1 MKTLRVARRLA
12 ALFFMGLILTACGNQ
27 QEPARQAI
35 ESAEQ
40 RLEAIRKDAQVYLPD
55 ELSRMDASLAA
66 MKSNYE
72 KGNYS
77 AVLAASRVLN
87 TSLGTATGTIESQR
101 GDMEAM
107 TAELTNQWNSLS
119 EELPEMVE
127 TVNARVESLAKT
139 GKLPK
144 DVDAAAFERV
154 KADAATMSERW
165 QQALGAFSAGNMQE
179 AVDMANAAKDKGSAI
194 RATLGM
200 DS

>member
-1 MKTLRVARRLA
+1 MNTFRLARRLT
-12 ALFFMGLILTACGNQ
+12 ALFFMGLMLAACGGQ
-27 QEPARQAI
+27 QEPAKQAI

-40 RLEAIRKDAQVYLPD
+40 RLAAIREDAKVYLPE
-55 ELSRMDASLAA
+55 ELGRMEASLAA

-87 TSLGTATGTIESQR
+87 TSLSTATSTIESQR

-127 TVNARVESLAKT
+127 TVTARVESLTKT

-144 DVDAAAFERV
+144 DVDAATFERV
-154 KADAATMSERW
+154 KADAKAMTDRW

-179 AVDMANAAKDKGSAI
+179 AVDMANAAKDKGSAVQM
-194 RATLGM
+194 TLGM
-200 DS
+200 TG